1 MAIRIVIACG
11 GTGGHLFPGIAV
23 AEALRAQGGESL
35 VLISE
40 KEIDALAIKGYDD
53 LCFET
58 VPAMAMPRLLS
69 PKMIPFSLRF
79 LRTLLRCNR
88 IVSAFKADAV
98 LGMGG
103 FTSLAPLMA
112 GRRHGAKVFI
122 HESNAFPGKANRI
135 AARGADSVLL
145 GLSACR
151 RYFPGKDVDVV
162 GTPLRKLMC
171 QKHDKASALAHF
183 GLEEGRKT
191 LLVMGGSQGARGL
204 NQAITGAL
212 EHISALGMQV
222 IHLTGPADLDSIRAG
237 YSHAS
242 LPYFVSAFCHEM
254 HQAYSAADVAIARSG
269 ASSLAELSVFALPT
283 ILVPFPHAADDHQ
296 TLNAQVYTKSGAAE
310 MLKEKD
316 IESRSI
322 GMLLQEFTKNN
333 GAVLTEMS
341 SAMDAM
347 AIRNAAENICKSI
360 EMRCR

>member
-23 AEALRAQGGESL
+23 AEALREQGGESL

-53 LCFET
+53 FCFET
-58 VPAMAMPRLLS
+58 VPAMGMPRVLS

-79 LRTLLRCNR
+79 LRTLCRCKR
-88 IVSAFKADAV
+88 IVSEFRADAV

-145 GLSACR
+145 GLPACR
-151 RYFPGKDVDVV
+151 RYFPGKDVEVV
-162 GTPLRKLMC
+162 GTPLRKVMR
-171 QKHDKASALAHF
+171 QKHDRAASLARF

-191 LLVMGGSQGARGL
+191 LLVMGGSQGARGI
-204 NQAITGAL
+204 NQAVTGAL
-212 EHISALGMQV
+212 EHIFGLGMQI
-222 IHLTGPADLDSIRAG
+222 IHLTGPADLEEVRKG
-237 YSHAS
+237 YSSAP
-242 LPYFVSAFCHEM
+242 LPYFVSDFCHDM

-269 ASSLAELSVFALPT
+269 ASSLAELSAFSLPT
-283 ILVPFPHAADDHQ
+283 ILVPFHYATDDHQ
-296 TLNAQVYTKSGAAE
+296 TLNAQVYAECGAAE
-310 MLKEKD
+310 ILKEKE
-316 IESRSI
+316 IEPRSLER
-322 GMLLQEFTKNN
+322 LLQEFTKDN
-333 GAVLTEMS
+333 GAVLAEMS
-341 SAMDAM
+341 SAMNGM
-347 AIRNAAENICKSI
+347 AIRNAAENICKTI

>member
-23 AEALRAQGGESL
+23 AEALREQGGESL
-35 VLISE
+35 LLISE
-40 KEIDALAIKGYDD
+40 KEIDALAIKGHDD
-53 LCFET
+53 FCFET

-69 PKMIPFSLRF
+69 PRIIPFSLRF
-79 LRTLLRCNR
+79 LRTLWRCKR
-88 IVSAFKADAV
+88 IVSEFRADAV
-98 LGMGG
+98 PGMGG

-122 HESNAFPGKANRI
+122 HESNAFPGKANRL
-135 AARGADSVLL
+135 AARRADSVLL

-162 GTPLRKLMC
+162 GTPLRKVMS
-171 QKHDKASALAHF
+171 QDHDQAASLAHF

-191 LLVMGGSQGARGL
+191 LLVMGGSQGAHGL
-204 NQAITGAL
+204 NKAVTGAL
-212 EHISALGMQV
+212 EHISGLGMQV
-222 IHLTGPADLDSIRAG
+222 IHLTGPADYDEIRAG
-237 YSHAS
+237 YSSAS

-269 ASSLAELSVFALPT
+269 ASSLTELSAFSLPT
-283 ILVPFPHAADDHQ
+283 ILVPFPYAADDHQ
-296 TLNAQVYTKSGAAE
+296 TLNARVYVEGGAAE

-316 IESRSI
+316 IEPRSI
-322 GMLLQEFTKNN
+322 GGLLQKLTKDN
-333 GAVLTEMS
+333 GVALAGMS
-341 SAMDAM
+341 AAMNGM